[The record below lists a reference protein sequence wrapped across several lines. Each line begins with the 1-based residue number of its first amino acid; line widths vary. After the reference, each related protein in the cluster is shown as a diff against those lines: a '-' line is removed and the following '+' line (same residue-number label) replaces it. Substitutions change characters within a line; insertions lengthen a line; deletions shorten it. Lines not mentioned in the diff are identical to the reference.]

1 MIKYSDTLSGPLG
14 LWHVKNIFIS
24 FISQG
29 SAASLFIILIS
40 NPTETPHT
48 NYHIH
53 TIKGTI
59 LMLTKQQSH
68 QHNLKTLQ
76 ETAITLY
83 LINRSLYTQQQQ
95 QLCICDDFLLKVCKH
110 LKMLTYRLWVNSLNI
125 HNYTVISAVN
135 KYGTLGIGEYKYL
148 LPKVIFIPARS
159 NFSCSH
165 SSLSLAAPVRFLG
178 GHQTTSLYRRRQ

>member
-1 MIKYSDTLSGPLG
+1 MLTKIDSQTLSSLSASELDVLKYINSNKARILKMSIQEIAKECFTSTATIMRLCKKIGFSGFSELKYSISKSVKAGPLG

-95 QLCICDDFLLKVCKH
+95 LCICDVFLLKVCKH
-110 LKMLTYRLWVNSLNI
+110 LKMLTYRL
-125 HNYTVISAVN
+125 
-135 KYGTLGIGEYKYL
+135 
-148 LPKVIFIPARS
+148 
-159 NFSCSH
+159 
-165 SSLSLAAPVRFLG
+165 
-178 GHQTTSLYRRRQ
+178 